1 MLTRGRRTM
10 DDYVWTTTRR
20 LTAGT
25 REAFEGAG
33 ARLSSRRACCAY
45 ALYAE
50 EGQDVVGVSIWDS
63 RESCER
69 YRASEIEARR
79 RDAMAPFVLD
89 ERSSTYLGRE
99 LAIPAR

>member
-1 MLTRGRRTM
+1 
-10 DDYVWTTTRR
+10 
-20 LTAGT
+20 
-25 REAFEGAG
+25 
-33 ARLSSRRACCAY
+33 
-45 ALYAE
+45 
-50 EGQDVVGVSIWDS
+50 VVGVSIWDS

>member
-1 MLTRGRRTM
+1 M
-10 DDYVWTTTRR
+10 DHYVWTTTRR
-20 LTAGT
+20 LKAGT
-25 REAFEGAG
+25 REAFEGAWRPAEFPEG
-33 ARLSSRRACCAY
+33 LLRAY

-50 EGQDVVGVSIWDS
+50 KGEDVVGVSIWDS

-99 LAIPAR
+99 LTIPAR